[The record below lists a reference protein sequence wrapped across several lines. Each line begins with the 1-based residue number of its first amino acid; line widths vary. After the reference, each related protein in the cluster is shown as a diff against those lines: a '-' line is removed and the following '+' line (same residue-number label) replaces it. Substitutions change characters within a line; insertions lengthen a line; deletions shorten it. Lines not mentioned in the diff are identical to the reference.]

1 MTQIDSDPSPLSR
14 VELLRLAQSL
24 GVSDADVMTRAE
36 LRAAIDKAQ
45 RPEPRPAQHP
55 TTWVSVARRLVA
67 RVVER
72 GLNLPDAAALI
83 RGDTKLSTPPKAPP
97 PVATVTL
104 ARIYAA
110 QGHLDRAIRTLDEVL
125 ESDPDH
131 ELARELHTQLWQRRE
146 ELRAGRAAAE
156 VVAPPMPPEPPESEL
171 ETDASR
177 PDAPAG
183 ASLLGDVPAVAAED
197 APPEV
202 ADLPSLP
209 DPEPSPS
216 VSAELAGASALSAN
230 LSEPPVPPTDS
241 VSEAPPLA
249 ATEPAPVSEPAR
261 EEDTPTATGLP
272 KPSPPEPRPNA
283 RVAEAPS
290 EAHLRAANPYA
301 ARLFAP
307 NGSAERPRSE
317 PPPRDDETPTATGL
331 AKPAPERSTSSIA
344 PSLEEVLGSAPP
356 AQSGPRPLTPLTHA
370 DASSADAPAELVAPA
385 FGVSEPAAHVFE
397 PLSDADQTPT
407 LVTSVQLDADAFEPS
422 APSAEDTETPTI
434 AAAVELPTSRPP
446 AAAELLPQAQPGKN
460 GAVNGV
466 THPAPLAARVPEV
479 AAVSPA
485 EAPPLPPPPSAHG
498 LVVIETDSPV
508 RFVYWELV
516 TAGSPHWIHV
526 VTHTPNPHGA
536 ALRRERCFP
545 VQQHLGALR
554 LEGVPRAAIVRAW
567 LTRGAEADARA
578 LVVASAVRPTG
589 GEAFEVRFTPHGRQN
604 PAPIASRARPA
615 LDRASPV
622 YWDD

>member
-1 MTQIDSDPSPLSR
+1 MTQIESDPSPLSR

-36 LRAAIDKAQ
+36 LRAAIDKAK
-45 RPEPRPAQHP
+45 RPEPRPAEHP
-55 TTWVSVARRLVA
+55 TTWVSVARRLLA

-110 QGHLDRAIRTLDEVL
+110 QGHLDRAIGTLDEVL

-131 ELARELHTQLWQRRE
+131 ELARELHTQLWQRRD

-156 VVAPPMPPEPPESEL
+156 VVAPAVAPEPEP
-171 ETDASR
+171 DAGEA
-177 PDAPAG
+177 PPPGAHLAEAAPAG
-183 ASLLGDVPAVAAED
+183 D
-197 APPEV
+197 APKEV
-202 ADLPSLP
+202 ADLPRP
-209 DPEPSPS
+209 PEPEPSPS
-216 VSAELAGASALSAN
+216 VSPELAGASDRPAN
-230 LSEPPVPPTDS
+230 LSEPAVPPPTDS
-241 VSEAPPLA
+241 ASAAPDPGAPPLA
-249 ATEPAPVSEPAR
+249 ATEPAPASDPAR

-272 KPSPPEPRPNA
+272 KPSAPEPRPSA

-301 ARLFAP
+301 ANLYAP
-307 NGSAERPRSE
+307 NGSAERARSLE
-317 PPPRDDETPTATGL
+317 PPPREDETPTATGL
-331 AKPAPERSTSSIA
+331 PKPTAPERSTSSVA

-370 DASSADAPAELVAPA
+370 DASSVDAPAELVAPA
-385 FGVSEPAAHVFE
+385 FGVSEPAPHVFE

-407 LVTSVQLDADAFEPS
+407 LLSSVQLDADAFEPS
-422 APSAEDTETPTI
+422 APAPSDEAETPTI

-446 AAAELLPQAQPGKN
+446 AAADLQAHPVG
-460 GAVNGV
+460 NGV
-466 THPAPLAARVPEV
+466 SNGITHGDALRVPE
-479 AAVSPA
+479 AVSPPA
-485 EAPPLPPPPSAHG
+485 AAAPPVAPPPSTHG

-536 ALRRERCFP
+536 ALRRERRFP
-545 VQQHLGALR
+545 VQQQLGALR
-554 LEGVPRAAIVRAW
+554 LEGVPRGAIVRAW